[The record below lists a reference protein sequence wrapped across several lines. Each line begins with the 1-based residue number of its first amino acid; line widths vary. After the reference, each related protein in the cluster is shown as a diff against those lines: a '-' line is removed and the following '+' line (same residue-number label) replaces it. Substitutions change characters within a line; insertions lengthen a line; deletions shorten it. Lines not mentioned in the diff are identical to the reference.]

1 MLLGPAQHHVMLR
14 ATREQ
19 GTQVNT
25 QLSLG
30 VEVGGRSLSK
40 VLGNDRRMLAGK

>member
-1 MLLGPAQHHVMLR
+1 MLLRPAQRHVMLR

-30 VEVGGRSLSK
+30 VEVG
-40 VLGNDRRMLAGK
+40 AGVSPEFWGMTEGC